1 MAADVIRSF
10 AASTLLAPQVAVV
23 IAVDTAWIAAQGSSG
38 KISQGIFMIDNMVR
52 NGSSGEGT
60 LHLHTKCNAG
70 SLIGFEAMPINCI
83 ICNISANGAK
93 LTVGTH
99 DVPDEFMLVFKR
111 RCRVVRRTEGQV
123 GVKFVQA

>member
-1 MAADVIRSF
+1 MSIFGLER
-10 AASTLLAPQVAVV
+10 
-23 IAVDTAWIAAQGSSG
+23 
-38 KISQGIFMIDNMVR
+38 GIFR
-52 NGSSGEGT
+52 ERRESPRFE
-60 LHLHTKCNAG
+60 LHYLAQLDVG
-70 SLIGFEAMPINCI
+70 YDALPINCI

>member
-1 MAADVIRSF
+1 MSLFGFDSTILQERRSSPRF
-10 AASTLLAPQVAVV
+10 ELHYLAQL
-23 IAVDTAWIAAQGSSG
+23 D
-38 KISQGIFMIDNMVR
+38 
-52 NGSSGEGT
+52 
-60 LHLHTKCNAG
+60 
-70 SLIGFEAMPINCI
+70 IGFDALPINCI